1 MQKNSAAALSPQ
13 NQELNSLC
21 SRLLELL
28 LDITVTL
35 VCSGSHSGKTI
46 RILKR
51 FAKPFG
57 FEVYVMLQTKSVSLT
72 LLYSADHRIQQTA
85 IRHIPGLH
93 LNFYFQNML
102 SRLSWEVCDNGM
114 DLDRLDALYHEIVQT
129 PRYSFYVIWLTTS
142 LANMAFCRL
151 FGGDAYAMLF
161 VFLGTAIACYVRARL
176 LRREIHHLFVLIITA
191 FLSSLTAGCTELFQL
206 GNTASIA
213 LATSV
218 LFMIPGVPLINSLIE
233 ILEGHILNGLEKIMS
248 ACTIIVCIAL
258 GLLLTLVILGLENL

>member
-1 MQKNSAAALSPQ
+1 MQNTASMTHS
-13 NQELNSLC
+13 ELNSFC

-28 LDITVTL
+28 LDAAVAL
-35 VCSGSHSGKTI
+35 VCSGAHSGKTI

-72 LLYSADHRIQQTA
+72 LLYSDDHRIQQTS

-93 LNFYFQNML
+93 LNFYLQNML
-102 SRLSWEVCDNGM
+102 SRLSWEVHDEGM
-114 DLDRLDALYHEIVQT
+114 ELERLCSRYREIVNT
-129 PRYSFYVIWLTTS
+129 PRYSFWMIWLTTS
-142 LANMAFCRL
+142 FANMAFCRL
-151 FGGDAYAMLF
+151 FGGDLYAMFF
-161 VFLGTAIACYVRARL
+161 VFLGTAAAYQVRAQL
-176 LRREIHHLFVLIITA
+176 QRREIHHLFVLIITA
-191 FLSSLTAGCTELFQL
+191 FVSSLIAGCTEFFSL
-206 GNTASIA
+206 GTTSSIA

-233 ILEGHILNGLEKIMS
+233 ILEGHILNGLEKIMAS
-248 ACTIIVCIAL
+248 CTVIVCIAL